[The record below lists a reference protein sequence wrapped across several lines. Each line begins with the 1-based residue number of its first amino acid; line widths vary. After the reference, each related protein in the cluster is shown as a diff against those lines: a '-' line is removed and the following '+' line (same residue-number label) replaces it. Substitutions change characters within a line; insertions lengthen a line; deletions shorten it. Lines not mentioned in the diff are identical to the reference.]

1 VSFCAQRKNCFSS
14 VASPV
19 NKPEM
24 SACTAA
30 APISSE
36 LLRSLRE
43 TFYAD
48 EKNRLAQNAC
58 TRTDPLEICTSRTN
72 IEDVNH
78 VFNRRVEA
86 EGKPM
91 TNQKSSGRCWIFAM
105 LNTVR
110 LPFMKKYHLEEFEFS
125 QSFLFYYDKL
135 ERCNYFLNNMVDIY
149 NRGEKVD
156 GRLCQFVLDDPI
168 SDGGQWDMLIN
179 LVTRYGMM
187 PKKNFP
193 ESYSS
198 EATLRMNA
206 ILKSKLREYAKEIR
220 EFMSKN
226 PESDQVRTLLSKQ
239 LTHLHRIIS
248 ICLGIPK
255 DEFVWEYYDKNKT
268 YHKVGP
274 ISPLK
279 FYEEYVKPVFDIE
292 SKVCLVHDPR
302 EAHPYGKVY
311 TVDLL
316 GNTVGGRMTIYNN
329 QPIELLMQVASES
342 ISNGEAVW
350 FGCEVAKRFAAKQ
363 GIEDLTIHDYK
374 SVFGVDVANVLKK
387 SDRLLYGESK
397 MTHAMVFTAVSVD
410 DDGAPTKWRVEN
422 SWGDDRGE
430 KGYLV
435 MSTDWFKEFV
445 FEVVV
450 DRQYVPPDVLKVFE
464 QTPIVLPAWDPMGS
478 LA

>member
-1 VSFCAQRKNCFSS
+1 MASCGSSAQLTSD
-14 VASPV
+14 
-19 NKPEM
+19 
-24 SACTAA
+24 
-30 APISSE
+30 
-36 LLRSLRE
+36 LLTSLRE
-43 TFYAD
+43 EFYAD
-48 EKNRLAQNAC
+48 EKNRVAQNAC
-58 TRTDPLEICTSRTN
+58 TRTDPLEVCTSRN
-72 IEDVNH
+72 NLEEISH
-78 VFNRRVEA
+78 VFNRRIEQ

-105 LNTVR
+105 LNIAR
-110 LPFMKKYHLEEFEFS
+110 IPFVKKYHLDEFEFS
-125 QSFLFYYDKL
+125 QSHLFFYDKI
-135 ERCNYFLNNMVDIY
+135 ERCNYFLNSMIDVY

-156 GRLCQFVLDDPI
+156 GRLSQFLLDDPI
-168 SDGGQWDMLIN
+168 SDGGQWDMLVN
-179 LVTRYGMM
+179 LVTKYGMM

-198 EATLRMNA
+198 EASQRLNVILR
-206 ILKSKLREYAKEIR
+206 SKLREYAKDIR
-220 EFMSKN
+220 EMMSKN
-226 PESDQVRTLLSKQ
+226 PDAEQIKSLISKQ
-239 LTHLHRIIS
+239 MVQLHKIVA

-255 DEFVWEYYDKNKT
+255 NEFVWEYYDKNKV

-274 ISPLK
+274 ITPQN

-292 SKVCLVHDPR
+292 NKVCLVNDQR
-302 EAHPYGKVY
+302 EAHSFGKLY

-316 GNTVGGRMTIYNN
+316 GNCVGGKMTIYNN
-329 QPIELLMQVASES
+329 QPIDLLMQVAADS
-342 ISNGEAVW
+342 ITAGEPVW

-363 GIEDLTIHDYK
+363 GIEDLSIHDYK

-387 SDRLLYGESK
+387 SERMLYGESK

-410 DDGAPTKWRVEN
+410 DNGVPTKWRVEN
-422 SWGDDRGE
+422 SWGEDRGE

-435 MSTDWFKEFV
+435 MSADWFKEFV

-450 DRQYVPPDVLKVFE
+450 DKQYVSADVLKAFE